1 MSNIGNHGDGRKY
14 RCIFTTPHRILTLL
28 ADPDNTQTPWISWGS
43 GIRSPLPENLDNPTH
58 DAISRPWGFS
68 HLRRRDVDQVDL
80 TALVAALSGTKWP
93 GNNVGIVPTDVLD
106 TERRRL
112 AELALGNARE
122 IMEQFSV
129 KESKPVG
136 LFRILV
142 G

>member
-1 MSNIGNHGDGRKY
+1 M
-14 RCIFTTPHRILTLL
+14 L

-43 GIRSPLPENLDNPTH
+43 GIRLPLPDNLNNATH
-58 DAISRPWGFS
+58 DAISRPWDFS

-80 TALVAALSGTKWP
+80 TAHMAALSGTKWP

-106 TERRRL
+106 TEPRRQ

-122 IMEQFSV
+122 IMEQFLV
-129 KESKPVG
+129 KEGEPVG